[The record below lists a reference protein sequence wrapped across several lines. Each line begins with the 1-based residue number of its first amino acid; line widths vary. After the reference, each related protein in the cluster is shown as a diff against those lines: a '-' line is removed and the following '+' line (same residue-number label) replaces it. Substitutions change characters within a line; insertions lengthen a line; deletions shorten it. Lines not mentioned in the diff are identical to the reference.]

1 MEMEFRL
8 LGPLEACLSGER
20 LTLGGPRQRTVL
32 AALLMRANRVSTMA
46 YLSEATWDRSPVA
59 PGSNVRTYVA
69 GLRRC
74 LGGQNASTRRLTGR
88 PGGYLL
94 LTFPGELDTTVF
106 SELVN
111 EGDVAL
117 RKGDSEVAFDR
128 FGQALALWRGRPMEG
143 LEVGM
148 PLRAEAARLEAMRV
162 GAAQRFAQA
171 ASVLGRHDETV
182 TLLRGLTAEHPLDE
196 RLWGELM
203 AALHGAGRRAE
214 VLDAYAQ
221 IRRRLIDELGVE
233 PGPQLR
239 RLHRRA
245 LA

>member
-1 MEMEFRL
+1 MEMKFRL
-8 LGPLEACLSGER
+8 LGPLEACFSGER
-20 LTLGGPRQRTVL
+20 VTLGGPRQRAVL
-32 AALLMRANRVSTMA
+32 AALLMRANRVSPMA
-46 YLSEATWDRSPVA
+46 YLTEATWGKPPVA
-59 PGSNVRTYVA
+59 PESNIRTYVV

-74 LGGQNASTRRLTGR
+74 LGGQGASMCRLAGH
-88 PGGYLL
+88 PGGYML
-94 LTFPGELDTTVF
+94 LTFPGELDTAVF
-106 SELVN
+106 SELVD

-117 RKGDSEVAFDR
+117 RNGDPEAAFDR
-128 FGQALALWRGRPMEG
+128 FGQALALWRGRPIEG

-162 GAAQRFAQA
+162 RAAQRFAQA
-171 ASVLGRHDETV
+171 AGVVGRHDETV

-196 RLWGELM
+196 RLWAELM
-203 AALHGAGRRAE
+203 SALHRVGRRAD

-221 IRRRLIDELGVE
+221 IRRRLIDELGIE

>member
-1 MEMEFRL
+1 MEFRL
-8 LGPLEACLSGER
+8 LGPLEACFSGER
-20 LTLGGPRQRTVL
+20 VTLGGPRQRAVL
-32 AALLMRANRVSTMA
+32 AALLVRANRVSTMA
-46 YLSEATWDRSPVA
+46 YLAEATWDRPPVA
-59 PGSNVRTYVA
+59 PESNIRTYVV

-74 LGGQNASTRRLTGR
+74 LGGQDAGICRLAGR

-94 LTFPGELDTTVF
+94 LTLPGELDTAVF

-117 RKGDSEVAFDR
+117 RNGDSEGAFDR

-143 LEVGM
+143 LEVGA

-162 GAAQRFAQA
+162 GVAERFAQV
-171 ASVLGRHDETV
+171 ASVLGRHDETL

-196 RLWGELM
+196 RLWAELM
-203 AALHGAGRRAE
+203 SALHWAGRRAE

-221 IRRRLIDELGVE
+221 IRRRLIDELGIE

-239 RLHRRA
+239 RLLRRS

>member
-1 MEMEFRL
+1 MGFRL
-8 LGPLEACLSGER
+8 LGPLEACSSGES
-20 LTLGGPRQRTVL
+20 LTLGGPRQRAVL

-46 YLSEATWDRSPVA
+46 YLTEATWDKPPVA
-59 PGSNVRTYVA
+59 PESNIRTYVA
-69 GLRRC
+69 GLRRR
-74 LGGQNASTRRLTGR
+74 LGGRHASMCSLAGR

-94 LTFPGELDTTVF
+94 LTSPGELDIAVF
-106 SELVN
+106 TESVH

-117 RKGDSEVAFDR
+117 RNGDPEAAFDR

-196 RLWGELM
+196 RLWVELM
-203 AALHGAGRRAE
+203 SALHWAGRRAE

-221 IRRRLIDELGVE
+221 IRRRLIDELGIE

-239 RLHRRA
+239 RLHQRA